1 MSNNNA
7 SLLAFLL
14 GLGLGAAVIY
24 FIKSEKG
31 ENARKKV
38 SDFLESKGIHL
49 SADELNEF
57 IGQMKNKYLKKDCN
71 CEQPDCDCPES
82 PDKALEA
89 K

>member
-31 ENARKKV
+31 ENVRQKV

-49 SADELNEF
+49 SQDDLNEF
-57 IGQMKNKYLKKDCN
+57 IGHMKQKYHKVHKHACGEDCGCAEN
-71 CEQPDCDCPES
+71 GE
-82 PDKALEA
+82 KAIEV

>member
-31 ENARKKV
+31 ENVRQKV

-49 SADELNEF
+49 SQDDLNEF
-57 IGQMKNKYLKKDCN
+57 IGHMKQKYHKSKCK
-71 CEQPDCDCPES
+71 CGPECDCAEGAE
-82 PDKALEA
+82 KVIEV

>member
-31 ENARKKV
+31 ENVRHKV
-38 SDFLESKGIHL
+38 ADFLESKGIHL
-49 SADELNEF
+49 SQDDLTEF
-57 IGQMKNKYLKKDCN
+57 ISHIKQKYNKSK
-71 CEQPDCDCPES
+71 CDCTES
-82 PDKALEA
+82 AA
-89 K
+89 KTIEVK

>member
-31 ENARKKV
+31 ENLRQKV

-49 SADELNEF
+49 SSDELNEF
-57 IGQMKNKYLKKDCN
+57 IGHMKHKFHKGHKCC
-71 CEQPDCDCPES
+71 CESECETEGE
-82 PDKALEA
+82 KTIEV

>member
-31 ENARKKV
+31 ENVRQKV

-49 SADELNEF
+49 SQDDLNEF
-57 IGQMKNKYLKKDCN
+57 IGHMKQKYHKSHKCG
-71 CEQPDCDCPES
+71 CGPECDCAE
-82 PDKALEA
+82 KTIEV

>member
-31 ENARKKV
+31 ENVRQKV

-49 SADELNEF
+49 SSDDLNEF
-57 IGQMKNKYLKKDCN
+57 IGHMKQKYHKSHKHACEADCG
-71 CEQPDCDCPES
+71 CAEGAE
-82 PDKALEA
+82 KAIDV